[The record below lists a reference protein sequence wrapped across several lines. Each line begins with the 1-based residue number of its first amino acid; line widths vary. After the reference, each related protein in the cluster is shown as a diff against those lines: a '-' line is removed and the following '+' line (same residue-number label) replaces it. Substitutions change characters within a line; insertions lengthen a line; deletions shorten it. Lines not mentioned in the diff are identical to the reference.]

1 VGRLTEQVTIGG
13 YSGGMSE
20 ENVAL
25 AQRVYDAFNQR
36 DVPSLLALLAPEIEI
51 HTPEGVQRGLEAVG
65 RSAEQQASQEEHSVP
80 HARVDQVFD
89 AGDRVVVFT
98 TLQVRWKET
107 GEVGF
112 EQPAAAV
119 LTMRAGK
126 VLRWQMLSDRQEAL
140 EVAGLGGDPSRGSE
154 PRT

>member
-1 VGRLTEQVTIGG
+1 
-13 YSGGMSE
+13 MSE

-36 DVPSLLALLAPEIEI
+36 DVPSLLALLAPDIEI

-65 RSAEQQASQEEHSVP
+65 RSAEQQTSQEEHSVP
-80 HARVDQVFD
+80 HTRVDQVFD
-89 AGDRVVVFT
+89 AGERVVVFT

-112 EQPAAAV
+112 E
-119 LTMRAGK
+119 
-126 VLRWQMLSDRQEAL
+126 
-140 EVAGLGGDPSRGSE
+140 
-154 PRT
+154 

>member
-13 YSGGMSE
+13 YSGRMSE

-89 AGDRVVVFT
+89 AGERVVVFT

-112 EQPAAAV
+112 EQPGAAV